1 MYPTF
6 TMNNKKENQCTK
18 VSVGIL
24 IFKNEKILFGSSK
37 DKNGNLKYI
46 LPVGHLK
53 YMESFVECAKR
64 EVLEEC
70 GINIEDVELQF
81 VSNTDNYSPKHYVHI
96 GLKAKWVS
104 GEPEVLE
111 PGGILGWEWRSFDD
125 IPENLSVGAALTIR
139 GLKEKTKFFDF
150 VR

>member
-1 MYPTF
+1 MK
-6 TMNNKKENQCTK
+6 NKNEDQYTK
-18 VSVGIL
+18 VSVGIV

-70 GINIEDVELQF
+70 GIKIKDVELQF
-81 VSNTDNYSPKHYVHI
+81 VSNTDSYSPKHYVHI
-96 GLKAKWVS
+96 GLKARWLS
-104 GEPEVLE
+104 GEPKVIE
-111 PGGILGWEWRSFDD
+111 PGGILGWEWRSYDN
-125 IPENLSVGAALTIR
+125 IPENLSIGAALTIKA
-139 GLKEKTKFFDF
+139 LKESLIFFDI
-150 VR
+150 VE